1 MDGTTMSRP
10 VNLVVGAAAKV
21 GGAAGRVLGFGF
33 DVGRHVPGVEPVL
46 AELGQRGAE
55 TLEAVDD
62 LTERVLQAV
71 IGRIVRTALGAVDL
85 TAIVV
90 DNVDL
95 DAVAERIDVDKI
107 IGRVDLVGLADTV
120 IDGVDLPRIIRESTD
135 SMSTEAVL
143 GIRSQG
149 MHADDAVAGFVGK
162 LLRRAPSESGTE

>member
-33 DVGRHVPGVEPVL
+33 DVAQHVPGVEPVL
-46 AELGQRGAE
+46 TELGQRGAE

-62 LTERVLQAV
+62 LTERVLRAV
-71 IGRIVRTALGAVDL
+71 IGRIVRTAVGAVDL

-135 SMSTEAVL
+135 SMSAEAVL

-162 LLRRAPSESGTE
+162 LLRRAPSESGAE

>member
-1 MDGTTMSRP
+1 MSRP

-33 DVGRHVPGVEPVL
+33 DVGRHVPGVEPAL

-71 IGRIVRTALGAVDL
+71 IGRIVRTAVGAVDL

-135 SMSTEAVL
+135 SMSAEAVL

-162 LLRRAPSESGTE
+162 LLRRTPSESGAG

>member
-1 MDGTTMSRP
+1 MDGIPMSRP
-10 VNLVVGAAAKV
+10 VNLVVGAAARV

-33 DVGRHVPGVEPVL
+33 GVARQVPGVEPVL
-46 AELGQRGAE
+46 AELEQRGAD
-55 TLEAVDD
+55 TVEAVDD
-62 LTERVLQAV
+62 LTDRVLRAV
-71 IGRIVRTALGAVDL
+71 IGRIVRTTVGAVDL
-85 TAIVV
+85 TEIVV

-120 IDGVDLPRIIRESTD
+120 IEGVDLPRIIRESTD
-135 SMSTEAVL
+135 SMSAEAVL

-162 LLRRAPSESGTE
+162 LLRRAPSESGAE

>member
-1 MDGTTMSRP
+1 MSRP

-33 DVGRHVPGVEPVL
+33 DVAQHVPGVEPVL
-46 AELGQRGAE
+46 TELGQRGAE

-62 LTERVLQAV
+62 LTERVLRAV
-71 IGRIVRTALGAVDL
+71 IGRIVRTAVGAVDL

-135 SMSTEAVL
+135 SMSAEAVL

-162 LLRRAPSESGTE
+162 LLRRAPSESGAE

>member
-1 MDGTTMSRP
+1 MDGTPMSRP
-10 VNLVVGAAAKV
+10 VNLVAGAAARV

-33 DVGRHVPGVEPVL
+33 GVARRVPGVEPVL
-46 AELGQRGAE
+46 AELEQRGAD

-62 LTERVLQAV
+62 LTERVLSAV
-71 IGRIVRTALGAVDL
+71 VGRIVRTAVGAVDL
-85 TAIVV
+85 TELVV

-107 IGRVDLVGLADTV
+107 IERVDLVGLADSV
-120 IDGVDLPRIIRESTD
+120 IEGVDLPRIIRESTD
-135 SMSTEAVL
+135 SMSAEAVL

-162 LLRRAPSESGTE
+162 LLRRAPSESGAE

>member
-1 MDGTTMSRP
+1 MDGTPMSRP
-10 VNLVVGAAAKV
+10 VKLVAGAAARV

-33 DVGRHVPGVEPVL
+33 GVARRVPGVEPVL
-46 AELGQRGAE
+46 AELEQRGAD

-62 LTERVLQAV
+62 LTERVLRAV
-71 IGRIVRTALGAVDL
+71 VGRIVRTAVGAVDL
-85 TAIVV
+85 TELVV

-107 IGRVDLVGLADTV
+107 IGRVDLVGLADSV
-120 IDGVDLPRIIRESTD
+120 IEGVDLPRIIRESTD
-135 SMSTEAVL
+135 SMSAEAVL

-162 LLRRAPSESGTE
+162 LLRRAPSESDAE

>member
-33 DVGRHVPGVEPVL
+33 DVGRHVPGVEPAL

-71 IGRIVRTALGAVDL
+71 IGRIVRTAVGAVDL

-135 SMSTEAVL
+135 SMSAEAVL

-162 LLRRAPSESGTE
+162 LLRRTPSESGAG